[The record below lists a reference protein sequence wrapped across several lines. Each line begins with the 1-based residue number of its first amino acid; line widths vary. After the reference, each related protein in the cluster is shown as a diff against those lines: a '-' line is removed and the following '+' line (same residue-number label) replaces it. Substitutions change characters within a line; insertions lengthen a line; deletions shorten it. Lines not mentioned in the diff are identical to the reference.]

1 MAERSDRTGTSQPN
15 GVFRT
20 THWTEIFVA
29 RSQNEPGRHEA
40 LREFLLR
47 YWKPVYCYL
56 RCRGNSHEAA
66 KDLTQGFFH
75 EVVLGRGLIQKADR
89 AKARFRTFLLRSLDH
104 YAVSVR
110 RAKQAKRRMP
120 EGGLVSLEEIDPAT
134 IPEPVYTADP
144 AEVFDY
150 VWASAVLDQV
160 IAEVVGKCRE
170 TNSTTHWEV
179 FRARVLQP
187 ILENTAPPSLTDLCD
202 TYGISRT
209 DEASNMILTMKR
221 RFRAVLRGHVRQFVT
236 SDADVDDEIR
246 YLMKVL
252 SRG

>member
-1 MAERSDRTGTSQPN
+1 MTKRGEQTSGNRPP

-29 RSQNEPGRHEA
+29 RSRDEPKREEA
-40 LREFLLR
+40 LRDFLLR

-56 RCRGNSHEAA
+56 RSRGNSHEAA
-66 KDLTQGFFH
+66 KDLTQAFFH

-89 AKARFRTFLLRSLDH
+89 AKARFRTFLLRSLDR
-104 YAVSVR
+104 YAADVR
-110 RAKQAKRRMP
+110 RAERAKRRRP
-120 EGGLVSLEEIDPAT
+120 RGGLVSLEAIDPET
-134 IPEPVYTADP
+134 VPEPVYTSDP

-150 VWASAVLDQV
+150 VWASTVLDQV
-160 IAEVVGKCRE
+160 IAEIVGKCRE
-170 TNSTTHWEV
+170 TNSTTHWDL

-187 ILENTAPPSLTDLCD
+187 ILENTPPPSLAVLCD
-202 TYGISRT
+202 RHGLSRT

-221 RFRAVLRGHVRQFVT
+221 RFRAVLRDHVRQFVE

-252 SRG
+252 SKG